1 MTALINRNPNFPA
14 LHWRGPADSL
24 AHDEEGMRACLLR
37 LERPVWA
44 VQDGEGPALSNEGA
58 FQQAPSPDGD
68 ERPALAYASPMPLE
82 MLGDPTFCAWHG
94 ARYAYYIGSMANGLS
109 SEEMVIAA
117 GQAGMLAS
125 FGAAGLTPPR
135 IEAAIEK
142 IKSALPGGPYA
153 FNLINSPNE
162 PALEARAADLYLK
175 YGIRTV
181 EASAYLILTAPL
193 VLYRAAGLSLG
204 RDGRVVIGNKII
216 AKLSRREVAQ
226 QFMEPA
232 PAEIIHQLLQEKRIT
247 EEQARLSQQVPMA
260 DDITAEADS
269 GGHTDNRPLVCLL
282 PSILALRDEIQAR
295 RGYAQPVRVGAAGGI
310 GTPAA
315 ALAAWSMG
323 AAYIATG
330 SVNQPC
336 IESGASPHTKNLLAQ
351 AGMADVMMAPSAD
364 MFEMG
369 VKVQLLKR
377 GTLFPL
383 RAQKLY
389 EVYSRYASIEEIPA
403 EEREKLE
410 KTIFRR
416 GLDEVWQDTVQFFR
430 ERDPSQIE
438 RAEKDPHQK
447 MALVFRWYLGLSSR
461 WSITGEKGREMD
473 YQIWCG
479 PAMGAFN
486 EWAQGGYLAA
496 AENRSVV
503 DIGLHILT
511 GSAYLARLRALAL
524 SGVRLPASLEH
535 YTPRQP
541 LVVPALA

>member
-1 MTALINRNPNFPA
+1 MTAFANKNPKSLA
-14 LHWRGPADSL
+14 LHWHGPADSL

-37 LERPVWA
+37 LDRPVWA
-44 VQDGEGPALSNEGA
+44 VQTGEQPGLSNEGA
-58 FQQAPSPDGD
+58 LQEAPVPDGAG
-68 ERPALAYASPMPLE
+68 RPALAYAPPLSFE
-82 MLGDPTFCAWHG
+82 TLGDAAFCNWHG
-94 ARYAYYIGSMANGLS
+94 VRYAYYLGSMANGLS

-117 GQAGMLAS
+117 GRAGMLAS

-142 IKSALPGGPYA
+142 IKNALPNGPYA

-162 PALEARAADLYLK
+162 PALEARAADLFLK
-175 YGIRTV
+175 HGIHTV
-181 EASAYLILTAPL
+181 EASAYLILTVPL
-193 VLYRAAGLSLG
+193 VLYRVAGLSQS
-204 RDGRVVIGNKII
+204 RDGSVVIGNKII

-232 PAEIIHQLLQEKRIT
+232 PAEIINQLLQEKRIT
-247 EEQARLSQQVPMA
+247 EEQARLSQQVPMV
-260 DDITAEADS
+260 DDVTAEADS
-269 GGHTDNRPLVCLL
+269 GGHTDNRPLVCML
-282 PSILALRDEIQAR
+282 PSLIALRDEIQAR

-315 ALAAWSMG
+315 AMAAWSMG
-323 AAYIATG
+323 AAFIATG
-330 SVNQPC
+330 SVNQSC
-336 IESGASPHTKNLLAQ
+336 VESGASLHTKNLLGQ

-377 GTLFPL
+377 GSLFPL

-389 EVYSRYASIEEIPA
+389 ETYSRYGSIEEIPVD
-403 EEREKLE
+403 EREKLE

-416 GLDEVWQDTVQFFR
+416 NLNDVWQDTVQFFR
-430 ERDPSQIE
+430 ERDPSQIV
-438 RAEKDPHQK
+438 RAEKDPRQK

-461 WSITGEKGREMD
+461 WSVMGEKGREMD

-479 PAMGAFN
+479 PSMGAFN
-486 EWAQGGYLAA
+486 EWAQGTYLAA
-496 AENRSVV
+496 VENRNVV

-511 GSAYLARLRALAL
+511 GSAYLTRLRTLTM

-535 YTPRQP
+535 YTPRQR
-541 LVVPALA
+541 LALPVSD

>member
-14 LHWRGPADSL
+14 LRWRGSTDSL
-24 AHDEEGMRACLLR
+24 ARDEEGMRACLLK
-37 LERPVWA
+37 LDRPVWA
-44 VQDGEGPALSNEGA
+44 LQDGEQQSLSGEDA
-58 FQQAPSPDGD
+58 FQDASSPDNM
-68 ERPALAYASPMPLE
+68 EHHVLAYAPPLPLE
-82 MLGDPTFCAWHG
+82 ALGDNAFRVWHG
-94 ARYAYYIGSMANGLS
+94 LRYACYLGSMANGLS

-117 GQAGMLAS
+117 GKAGMLAS
-125 FGAAGLTPPR
+125 FGAASLTPPR

-175 YGIRTV
+175 HGIHTV
-181 EASAYLILTAPL
+181 EASAYLILTVPL
-193 VLYRAAGLSLG
+193 VLYRAAGLSRG
-204 RDGRVVIGNKII
+204 EDGRVVIGNKII

-226 QFMEPA
+226 QFLEPA
-232 PAEIIHQLLQEKRIT
+232 PAEIINQLVQEKRIT
-247 EEQARLSQQVPMA
+247 EEQALLSQQVPMV

-269 GGHTDNRPLVCLL
+269 GGHTDNRPLVCML

-295 RGYAQPVRVGAAGGI
+295 RGYAQTVRVGAGGGI

-323 AAYIATG
+323 AAYIVTG
-330 SVNQPC
+330 SVNQAC
-336 IESGASPHTKNLLAQ
+336 IESGASAHTKNLLAQ

-389 EVYSRYASIEEIPA
+389 EVYSRYASIEEIPS

-430 ERDPSQIE
+430 ERDPSQIT
-438 RAEKDPHQK
+438 RAEKDPRQK

-461 WSITGEKGREMD
+461 WSVTGEKGREMD

-486 EWAQGGYLAA
+486 DWAQGTYLAA
-496 AENRSVV
+496 VENRRVV

-511 GSAYLARLRALAL
+511 GSAYLARLRALAM

-535 YTPRQP
+535 YTPSQP
-541 LVVPALA
+541 LAVPALV

>member
-1 MTALINRNPNFPA
+1 MTALINRTPNP
-14 LHWRGPADSL
+14 LTLQWRGPVDSL

-44 VQDGEGPALSNEGA
+44 VQDGERPGLSNEGA
-58 FQQAPSPDGD
+58 FQESSSSDGAG
-68 ERPALAYASPMPLE
+68 RPALAYAPPLPLE
-82 MLGDPTFCAWHG
+82 MLGDPAFCDWHG

-117 GQAGMLAS
+117 GKAGMLAS

-135 IEAAIEK
+135 IEAAIDK
-142 IKSALPGGPYA
+142 IKSALPNGPYA

-175 YGIRTV
+175 HGIRTV

-232 PAEIIHQLLQEKRIT
+232 PAEIINQLLQEKRIT

-282 PSILALRDEIQAR
+282 PSILALRDEIQAQ

-310 GTPAA
+310 GTPAS

-389 EVYSRYASIEEIPA
+389 EVYSRYTSIEEIPP

-416 GLDEVWQDTVQFFR
+416 NLDEIWQDTVQFFR

-461 WSITGEKGREMD
+461 WSIAGEKGREMD

-486 EWAQGGYLAA
+486 EWVQGAYLAA
-496 AENRSVV
+496 TENRSVV

-511 GSAYLARLRALAL
+511 GSAYLARLRTLVF